1 MAEKHARLPFI
12 NKDTAPG
19 LLLLLATA
27 IALYLANS
35 SFADTYFMVL
45 KEKFQVGFK
54 NQGKLELTIGH
65 WINDGLMVVF
75 FLLAGLEI
83 KREIMQGELSTWRK
97 ASMPIMAAIGGM
109 VVPALFF
116 YLFNPSGETAN
127 GWGIPMATDIA
138 YSLGLLALLGSRV
151 PLKLKLFLTALAIA
165 DDLGAIMVIAIF
177 YSSHLAL
184 GQLLLALGIYVGLII
199 MNQSGVKKLW
209 KYILPGLAFWACFI
223 HSGIH
228 PTIAGVMFAFVIPIN
243 AELSG
248 PRVRLNIKKHLLRLK
263 PRDLERHNPISSA
276 TQQHRL
282 SKIEEVTKAAQ
293 PPLLKLEHKL
303 HGFNSFIILPL
314 FALAN
319 AGVVFS
325 GNVIEGLGSNLSLG
339 IIGGLFFG
347 KFIGISLF
355 TYLGEKLKLGTLD
368 PDLTWKRI
376 MGLGFMA
383 GIGFTMSLFISNLA
397 FSNEELVN
405 QSKLAILAASFLSAV
420 IGLSL
425 IKSTL
430 KQD

>member
-1 MAEKHARLPFI
+1 M
-12 NKDTAPG
+12 
-19 LLLLLATA
+19 
-27 IALYLANS
+27 
-35 SFADTYFMVL
+35 
-45 KEKFQVGFK
+45 
-54 NQGKLELTIGH
+54 
-65 WINDGLMVVF
+65 
-75 FLLAGLEI
+75 
-83 KREIMQGELSTWRK
+83 
-97 ASMPIMAAIGGM
+97 
-109 VVPALFF
+109 
-116 YLFNPSGETAN
+116 
-127 GWGIPMATDIA
+127 
-138 YSLGLLALLGSRV
+138 
-151 PLKLKLFLTALAIA
+151 
-165 DDLGAIMVIAIF
+165 
-177 YSSHLAL
+177 
-184 GQLLLALGIYVGLII
+184 
-199 MNQSGVKKLW
+199 
-209 KYILPGLAFWACFI
+209 
-223 HSGIH
+223 
-228 PTIAGVMFAFVIPIN
+228 
-243 AELSG
+243 
-248 PRVRLNIKKHLLRLK
+248 
-263 PRDLERHNPISSA
+263 
-276 TQQHRL
+276 
-282 SKIEEVTKAAQ
+282 
-293 PPLLKLEHKL
+293 KLEHKL